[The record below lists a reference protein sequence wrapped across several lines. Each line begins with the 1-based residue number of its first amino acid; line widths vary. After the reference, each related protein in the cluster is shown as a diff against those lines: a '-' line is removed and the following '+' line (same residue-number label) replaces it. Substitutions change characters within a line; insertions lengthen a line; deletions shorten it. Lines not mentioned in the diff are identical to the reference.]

1 MSAYEALAGV
11 YDRLT
16 EDVGYERR
24 ADYLEKLFRK
34 SRIPVRMVLDLAC
47 GTGSMTAL
55 LMGRGYEMIAAD
67 ASPDMLSAAREK
79 MEGRT
84 GIPPV
89 FLNQSMPEL
98 DLYGTVDAAVC
109 CLDSLNYLTSPRDVR
124 RTFQRLRL
132 FIAPGGILIF
142 DVLSPSNL
150 RDLDGQVFLDER
162 EDVYCV
168 WRAEYEK
175 RSHICT
181 YWMDL
186 FTQRADGAWERSV
199 EEHRE
204 RAYTVEELRAW
215 LMEAGFTHIRT
226 YGDCR
231 MSAPREGE
239 RRIYFTAIRGQEA
252 PPPAGGGKKGSD

>member
-79 MEGRT
+79 TEGRS

>member
-79 MEGRT
+79 TEGRT

-142 DVLSPSNL
+142 DVLSPSDL

-168 WRAEYEK
+168 WRAEDEK

>member
-55 LMGRGYEMIAAD
+55 LMGRGYELIAAD

-79 MEGRT
+79 TEGRT

>member
-79 MEGRT
+79 TEGRT

-239 RRIYFTAIRGQEA
+239 RRIYFTAVRGREH
-252 PPPAGGGKKGSD
+252 D

>member
-34 SRIPVRMVLDLAC
+34 SRIPVCMVLDLAC

-79 MEGRT
+79 TEGRT

-142 DVLSPSNL
+142 DVLSPSGL

-204 RAYTVEELRAW
+204 RAYTVEELRTW

>member
-1 MSAYEALAGV
+1 M
-11 YDRLT
+11 
-16 EDVGYERR
+16 
-24 ADYLEKLFRK
+24 
-34 SRIPVRMVLDLAC
+34 
-47 GTGSMTAL
+47 
-55 LMGRGYEMIAAD
+55 
-67 ASPDMLSAAREK
+67 
-79 MEGRT
+79 
-84 GIPPV
+84 
-89 FLNQSMPEL
+89 
-98 DLYGTVDAAVC
+98 
-109 CLDSLNYLTSPRDVR
+109 
-124 RTFQRLRL
+124 
-132 FIAPGGILIF
+132 
-142 DVLSPSNL
+142 
-150 RDLDGQVFLDER
+150 
-162 EDVYCV
+162 

>member
-79 MEGRT
+79 TEGRT

-98 DLYGTVDAAVC
+98 DLYGTLDAAVC

>member
-79 MEGRT
+79 TEGRT

>member
-1 MSAYEALAGV
+1 ME
-11 YDRLT
+11 
-16 EDVGYERR
+16 
-24 ADYLEKLFRK
+24 
-34 SRIPVRMVLDLAC
+34 
-47 GTGSMTAL
+47 
-55 LMGRGYEMIAAD
+55 RGYEMIAVD

-79 MEGRT
+79 TEGRT